1 MEPQASRRR
10 HCLDLLGELSDYLDG
25 DLSPARCRAIERH
38 LEACPCCDQFADGL
52 RRAIAVC
59 REAGAKRLPRE
70 VRSRA
75 QARIDALLGKSAPAR
90 TRLAQATPTPNR
102 RAAPGAGKVRST

>member
-1 MEPQASRRR
+1 MEPHASRRR

-59 REAGAKRLPRE
+59 RQAGVKRLPRE

-75 QARIDALLGKSAPAR
+75 QERIDALLSAATTSRPHRAR
-90 TRLAQATPTPNR
+90 R
-102 RAAPGAGKVRST
+102 RAARAPQP

>member
-1 MEPQASRRR
+1 MEPHASRRR

-52 RRAIAVC
+52 RHAIAVC
-59 REAGAKRLPRE
+59 RQAGVKRLPRD

-75 QARIDALLGKSAPAR
+75 QERIDALLGTGVGARKRRGGPPA
-90 TRLAQATPTPNR
+90 A
-102 RAAPGAGKVRST
+102 RSHRP

>member
-1 MEPQASRRR
+1 MGPQASRRR

-59 REAGAKRLPRE
+59 RHAGVKRLPRD

-75 QARIDALLGKSAPAR
+75 QARIDALLGTSVPVPMRRARSTPPRGAAPAAR
-90 TRLAQATPTPNR
+90 KR
-102 RAAPGAGKVRST
+102 RST